1 MLERLRR
8 PWSDDRAE
16 RVLGAVACL
25 TAIAIVLM
33 VVFVAERAWPTFS
46 HDGLAWLGG
55 GGSLDSQVN
64 AMVNT
69 SAHPPASA
77 YFLRA
82 WPLIYGTLL
91 TAGFAVI
98 FGLAVSLLT
107 AIFIVDFAPRRVQRV
122 MTPVIRLLASIP
134 SVVYGLIGILV
145 LVPFVGNHLITAG
158 EKASVQNVV
167 QLTGAGLLVS
177 VVILTVMIT
186 PIMTALI
193 TDALGSVPRSWHE
206 GAVALG
212 LNPLRATIAVSLRA
226 VRPAIVA
233 AAALATARAIG
244 EAIVIDMVSG
254 GNAFTPK
261 PQDGLIFLFEPL
273 RSLASEIIDQSENVS
288 EPALRSSI
296 YAFALLLMFSGFML
310 SIASRLVRR
319 PLRKYD
325 LSN

>member
-1 MLERLRR
+1 MLERFRR
-8 PWSDDRAE
+8 PWSDNRAE
-16 RVLGAVACL
+16 RLLGAVACL

-46 HDGLAWLGG
+46 HEGLSWLGSG
-55 GGSLDSQVN
+55 GNLDSQVN

-69 SAHPPASA
+69 SATPPASA

-98 FGLAVSLLT
+98 FGLAISLLT

-134 SVVYGLIGILV
+134 SVVYGLVGILV

-158 EKASVQNVV
+158 EKASVANVI

-177 VVILTVMIT
+177 VVILTVMVT

-273 RSLASEIIDQSENVS
+273 RTLASEIIDQSENIS

-319 PLRKYD
+319 PLRKYE